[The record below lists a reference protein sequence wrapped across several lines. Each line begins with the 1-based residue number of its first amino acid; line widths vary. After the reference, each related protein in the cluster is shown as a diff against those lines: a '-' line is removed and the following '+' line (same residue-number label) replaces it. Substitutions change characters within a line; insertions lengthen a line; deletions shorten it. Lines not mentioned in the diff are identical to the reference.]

1 MILELNTLEYCL
13 TGKDMAD
20 NDVAEKSGVDKPEKP
35 SDEEPVKNLEN
46 KITSDVFQETES
58 SEKVNFSAAVK
69 DLSTKS
75 MKQLSKWNNESFLYA
90 FDRQLISFGIR
101 LLLFLPGFAILAY
114 FGAWAYANSSPSWW
128 VDFIEPT
135 IGQSFSTILVVLVFV
150 ILLGYILALA
160 LHRHRVNLTIKS
172 FEQQVKSAQSKH
184 LSIKSLH
191 GYEPL
196 EDSIKR
202 SVTKHFFSL
211 TCSLLA
217 IFSIAAI
224 AFYGIQSNMG
234 KYFLALSFSLTV
246 LSLGQHIA
254 TRSSNFNMAERTGL
268 LNAYNS
274 PIHPSTLDM
283 VFSDLV
289 KSQLDPLL
297 KSEYEKFVGE
307 IESYVK
313 RGVDP
318 RFAREKMMMTLYKHS
333 KGLDLSSVDSEFG
346 EIFTKAG
353 VEFLRTHEVF
363 TIEEWLVI
371 IDHLEVKCP
380 AFFRMIGRI
389 EEDLASGRKSIKDDI
404 IFEVDMENVV
414 HGKANLFTYMHN
426 LSDRERTVV
435 LRVQSPDFRP
445 HDLALTYL
453 LRPGEEKVWP
463 ETGVP
468 LSQSGNQDILAIMS
482 ALLRDGTVAWQTLL
496 PERFGEATVSVRLEE
511 VSGELLIGSQ
521 MNVRIRSVFKEKI
534 RSASSVVFNLIGIL
548 GTIISSSLLTY
559 VIV

>member
-1 MILELNTLEYCL
+1 MSKGKTEDTEQQDSQGEEFLE
-13 TGKDMAD
+13 G
-20 NDVAEKSGVDKPEKP
+20 DKTTSEGEQF
-35 SDEEPVKNLEN
+35 SDKVKNLGN
-46 KITSDVFQETES
+46 KSLRQIG
-58 SEKVNFSAAVK
+58 
-69 DLSTKS
+69 
-75 MKQLSKWNNESFLYA
+75 KWNNESFLYA
-90 FDRQLISFGIR
+90 FDKQLISFGIR
-101 LLLFLPGFAILAY
+101 LVLFLPGFAILAF
-114 FGAWAYANSSPSWW
+114 FGAWAYANSSPNWW

-135 IGQSFSTILVVLVFV
+135 VGQSFSSILVILVFV
-150 ILLGYILALA
+150 ILLGYILSLA

-172 FEQQVKSAQSKH
+172 FETEVKSAQSKH

-211 TCSLLA
+211 MCALLA
-217 IFSIAAI
+217 IFSLSAI
-224 AFYGIQSNMG
+224 AFYGIQTDMG

-246 LSLGQHIA
+246 LSTGQHIA

-289 KSQLDPLL
+289 RAQLDPLL
-297 KSEYEKFVGE
+297 KSEYEKFVVE
-307 IESYVK
+307 VESNVK

-333 KGLDLSSVDSEFG
+333 QGLDLSSVDLEFG

-353 VEFLRTHEVF
+353 VEYVRNHDIF

-371 IDHLEVKCP
+371 IDHLENKCP

-389 EEDLASGRKSIKDDI
+389 EEDLAAGRRLVKDEI

-426 LSDRERTVV
+426 LSNKPKTVV

-445 HDLALTYL
+445 HDLAMTYL
-453 LRPGEEKVWP
+453 LQPGESKSLP
-463 ETGVP
+463 DSGVP
-468 LSQSGNQDILAIMS
+468 LAQSGNEDLLAIMS

-511 VSGELLIGSQ
+511 VSGELLVGSQ

-534 RSASSVVFNLIGIL
+534 RSASSVVFNMIGII
-548 GTIISSSLLTY
+548 GTIVSSTLLTY
-559 VIV
+559 VVV

>member
-1 MILELNTLEYCL
+1 MSEEENNPDVLEESPDAVENKEIIEKL
-13 TGKDMAD
+13 TIS
-20 NDVAEKSGVDKPEKP
+20 ET
-35 SDEEPVKNLEN
+35 VKNL
-46 KITSDVFQETES
+46 S
-58 SEKVNFSAAVK
+58 S
-69 DLSTKS
+69 KS
-75 MKQLSKWNNESFLYA
+75 LKQLGKWNNESFLYA

-101 LLLFLPGFAILAY
+101 LLLFLPGFAILAF
-114 FGAWAYANSSPSWW
+114 FGSWAYSNSSPGWW

-135 IGQSFSTILVVLVFV
+135 FGQSFSTILVVLVFV

-160 LHRHRVNLTIKS
+160 LHRHRVNLTIKT
-172 FEQQVKSAQSKH
+172 FEEQVKAAQSKH

-211 TCSLLA
+211 VCALLA
-217 IFSIAAI
+217 IFSLSAI
-224 AFYGIQSNMG
+224 AFYGIQTDMG
-234 KYFLALSFSLTV
+234 KYCLALSFSLTV
-246 LSLGQHIA
+246 LSMGQHVS
-254 TRSSNFNMAERTGL
+254 TRSSSFNMAERTGL

-297 KSEYEKFVGE
+297 KSEYEMFVNE
-307 IESYVK
+307 IESHVK

-333 KGLDLSSVDSEFG
+333 KGLDLSSVESEFS

-353 VEFLRTHEVF
+353 VEFVRNHDVF
-363 TIEEWLVI
+363 TIEEWLLVL
-371 IDHLEVKCP
+371 DHLESKCP

-389 EEDLASGRKSIKDDI
+389 EEDLASGRKSINDDI

-426 LSDRERTVV
+426 LSDKPRVVV

-445 HDLALTYL
+445 HDIAMTYL
-453 LRPGEEKVWP
+453 LEPGEEKIWP
-463 ETGVP
+463 EVGVP
-468 LSQSGNQDILAIMS
+468 LAQSGNQDILAIMS

-496 PERFGEATVSVRLEE
+496 PERFGEATVSVRLEQ
-511 VSGELLIGSQ
+511 VNGELIVGSQ
-521 MNVRIRSVFKEKI
+521 MNVRIRSVFKERI
-534 RSASSVVFNLIGIL
+534 RSASSVVFNMIGII
-548 GTIISSSLLTY
+548 GTLISSSLLTY
-559 VIV
+559 TIV

>member
-1 MILELNTLEYCL
+1 MVF
-13 TGKDMAD
+13 DMAD
-20 NDVAEKSGVDKPEKP
+20 KKTDDPEV
-35 SDEEPVKNLEN
+35 SDEEHPEAEVGEGTEKINL
-46 KITSDVFQETES
+46 SES
-58 SEKVNFSAAVK
+58 VRN
-69 DLSTKS
+69 LSSKS
-75 MKQLSKWNNESFLYA
+75 LKQLSKWNNESFLYA

-114 FGAWAYANSSPSWW
+114 FCSWAYANSSPDWW
-128 VDFIEPT
+128 IDFIEPT
-135 IGQSFSTILVVLVFV
+135 IGQSFSTILVALVFV

-160 LHRHRVNLTIKS
+160 LHRHRVNLTIKT
-172 FEQQVKSAQSKH
+172 FEEQVKSAQSKH

-211 TCSLLA
+211 VCALLA
-217 IFSIAAI
+217 IFSLSAI
-224 AFYGIQSNMG
+224 AFYGIQTDMG
-234 KYFLALSFSLTV
+234 KYCLALSFSLTL
-246 LSLGQHIA
+246 LSMGQHVS

-268 LNAYNS
+268 LKAYNS

-283 VFSDLV
+283 VFSDLL

-297 KSEYEKFVGE
+297 KSEYDMFVSE
-307 IESYVK
+307 LESKVK

-333 KGLDLSSVDSEFG
+333 KGLDLSSVESEFS
-346 EIFTKAG
+346 EILTKAG
-353 VEFLRTHEVF
+353 VEYVRNHDVF
-363 TIEEWLVI
+363 TIEEWLLI
-371 IDHLEVKCP
+371 IDHLETKCP

-389 EEDLASGRKSIKDDI
+389 EEDLASGRKSINDDI

-426 LSDRERTVV
+426 LSDQSKAVV

-445 HDLALTYL
+445 HDIAMTYL
-453 LRPGEEKVWP
+453 LEPGEEKIWP
-463 ETGVP
+463 DIGVP
-468 LSQSGNQDILAIMS
+468 LAQSGNQDILAIMS
-482 ALLRDGTVAWQTLL
+482 ALLRDGTVAWQTLI

-511 VSGELLIGSQ
+511 VSGELLVGSQ
-521 MNVRIRSVFKEKI
+521 MNVRIRSVFKERI
-534 RSASSVVFNLIGIL
+534 RSASSVVFNMIGII
-548 GTIISSSLLTY
+548 GTVLASSLLTY
-559 VIV
+559 IIV

>member
-1 MILELNTLEYCL
+1 MMAEDELE
-13 TGKDMAD
+13 A
-20 NDVAEKSGVDKPEKP
+20 AEQPAETPNASQPGE
-35 SDEEPVKNLEN
+35 SDLPEN
-46 KITSDVFQETES
+46 KPI
-58 SEKVNFSAAVK
+58 SEKVK
-69 DLSTKS
+69 DLGNKS
-75 MKQLSKWNNESFLYA
+75 MKQIGKWNNESFLYA

-101 LLLFLPGFAILAY
+101 LLLFLPGFAILTF
-114 FGAWAYANSSPSWW
+114 FGAWAYANSSPNWW

-135 IGQSFSTILVVLVFV
+135 VGQSFSSILVVLVFV

-172 FEQQVKSAQSKH
+172 FEEEVKSAQSKH

-211 TCSLLA
+211 MSALLA
-217 IFSIAAI
+217 IFSLSAI
-224 AFYGIQSNMG
+224 AFYGIQTDMG

-246 LSLGQHIA
+246 LSTGQHIA
-254 TRSSNFNMAERTGL
+254 TRSSSFNMAERTGL

-289 KSQLDPLL
+289 KAQLDPLL
-297 KSEYEKFVGE
+297 KSEYEKFVVE
-307 IESYVK
+307 VEANVK

-333 KGLDLSSVDSEFG
+333 QGLDLSSVEAEFG

-353 VEFLRTHEVF
+353 VTYVRNHEVF

-371 IDHLEVKCP
+371 IDHLENRCP

-389 EEDLASGRKSIKDDI
+389 EEDLAAGRKLVKDDI

-426 LSDRERTVV
+426 LSNDSKTVV

-445 HDLALTYL
+445 HDLAMTYSL
-453 LRPGEEKVWP
+453 QPGEEKIWP
-463 ETGVP
+463 DGGVP
-468 LSQSGNQDILAIMS
+468 LSQSGNEDILAIMS

-521 MNVRIRSVFKEKI
+521 MNVRIRSVFKERI
-534 RSASSVVFNLIGIL
+534 RAASSTGLNMIGII
-548 GTIISSSLLTY
+548 GTVISSTLLTY

>member
-1 MILELNTLEYCL
+1 MELNTLEYCH
-13 TGKDMAD
+13 TGNGMAD
-20 NDVAEKSGVDKPEKP
+20 LGKAEKSDTSK
-35 SDEEPVKNLEN
+35 PVKSSVN
-46 KITSDVFQETES
+46 DS
-58 SEKVNFSAAVK
+58 SEVLN
-69 DLSTKS
+69 DEGKS
-75 MKQLSKWNNESFLYA
+75 ISETVRTIGSKSIKQIGRWNNESFLYA

-101 LLLFLPGFAILAY
+101 LLLFLPGFAVLAY
-114 FGAWAYANSSPSWW
+114 FGAWAYSSNSPGWW

-135 IGQSFSTILVVLVFV
+135 IGQSFSSILVVLVFV
-150 ILLGYILALA
+150 ILLGYILSLA

-172 FEQQVKSAQSKH
+172 FEEQVKSAQSKH

-196 EDSIKR
+196 KDSIKR

-211 TCSLLA
+211 MCALLA
-217 IFSIAAI
+217 IFSLSAI
-224 AFYGIQSNMG
+224 AFYGIQTNMG
-234 KYFLALSFSLTV
+234 KYLLALSFSLTV
-246 LSLGQHIA
+246 LSMGQHIS
-254 TRSSNFNMAERTGL
+254 TRSSSFNMAERTGL

-283 VFSDLV
+283 VFSDMV

-297 KSEYEKFVGE
+297 KSEYEAFVVE
-307 IESYVK
+307 VESNVK
-313 RGVDP
+313 RGIDP

-333 KGLDLSSVDSEFG
+333 QGLDLSSVDAEFS

-353 VEFLRTHEVF
+353 VEYVRNHEVF

-371 IDHLEVKCP
+371 IDHLESKCP

-389 EEDLASGRKSIKDDI
+389 EEDLSAGRQLVKDDI

-426 LSDRERTVV
+426 LSDQAKTVV

-445 HDLALTYL
+445 RDLAMTYL
-453 LRPGEEKVWP
+453 LKPGEKKAWP
-463 ETGVP
+463 DTGVP
-468 LSQSGNQDILAIMS
+468 LSQAGNQDVLAIMS

-534 RSASSVVFNLIGIL
+534 RSASSVVFNLIGIV
-548 GTIISSSLLTY
+548 GTIISSTLLTY
-559 VIV
+559 IIV

>member
-1 MILELNTLEYCL
+1 
-13 TGKDMAD
+13 MAD
-20 NDVAEKSGVDKPEKP
+20 GDEPEKSGVNEPENAGDK
-35 SDEEPVKNLEN
+35 
-46 KITSDVFQETES
+46 ES
-58 SEKVNFSAAVK
+58 SEAPNGEGKTISETVK
-69 DLSTKS
+69 NISSKS
-75 MKQLSKWNNESFLYA
+75 MKQIGKWNNESFLYA

-114 FGAWAYANSSPSWW
+114 FGAWAYADSSPGWW
-128 VDFIEPT
+128 NDFIQPT
-135 IGQSFSTILVVLVFV
+135 VNQSFSSILVVLVFV

-172 FEQQVKSAQSKH
+172 FEQEVKSAQSKH
-184 LSIKSLH
+184 VSIRSLH

-211 TCSLLA
+211 MCALLA
-217 IFSIAAI
+217 IFSLSAI
-224 AFYGIQSNMG
+224 AFYGIQTDIG
-234 KYFLALSFSLTV
+234 KNFLALSFSLTV
-246 LSLGQHIA
+246 LSVGQHIA

-268 LNAYNS
+268 LNAYTS

-297 KSEYEKFVGE
+297 KSEYEKFVSELEGK
-307 IESYVK
+307 VK

-333 KGLDLSSVDSEFG
+333 QGLDLSSVFNEFA
-346 EIFTKAG
+346 EIFTKSG
-353 VEFLRTHEVF
+353 VEYVREHDVF

-371 IDHLEVKCP
+371 IDHLRNKCP

-389 EEDLASGRKSIKDDI
+389 EEGLASGRKLVSDNI

-426 LSDRERTVV
+426 LSEEPRMVV

-445 HDLALTYL
+445 HDLAMTYL
-453 LRPGEEKVWP
+453 LQPGEAKIWP
-463 ETGVP
+463 EFGVP
-468 LSQSGNQDILAIMS
+468 LSQSGNDDILAIMS

-511 VSGELLIGSQ
+511 VSGELIVGSQ

-534 RSASSVVFNLIGIL
+534 RSSSSVVLNMIGIL
-548 GTIISSSLLTY
+548 GTLLSSSLLTY
-559 VIV
+559 IIV

>member
-1 MILELNTLEYCL
+1 MTDEIPDEVD
-13 TGKDMAD
+13 GK
-20 NDVAEKSGVDKPEKP
+20 E
-35 SDEEPVKNLEN
+35 DESPNSVNENSQNEDQSTISETVKN
-46 KITSDVFQETES
+46 IS
-58 SEKVNFSAAVK
+58 S
-69 DLSTKS
+69 KS
-75 MKQLSKWNNESFLYA
+75 LKQIAKWNNESFLYA

-101 LLLFLPGFAILAY
+101 LLLFLPGFAILAF
-114 FGAWAYANSSPSWW
+114 FGAWAYANSSPNWW

-135 IGQSFSTILVVLVFV
+135 IGQSFSSILVALAFV

-172 FEQQVKSAQSKH
+172 FEKEVKSAQSKH
-184 LSIKSLH
+184 FSIKSLH

-196 EDSIKR
+196 EESIKR

-211 TCSLLA
+211 MCALLSILSL
-217 IFSIAAI
+217 SAI
-224 AFYGIQSNMG
+224 AFYGIQTDMG
-234 KYFLALSFSLTV
+234 KNFLALSFSLTI
-246 LSLGQHIA
+246 LSTGQHIS

-274 PIHPSTLDM
+274 PIHPSTLGM

-297 KSEYEKFVGE
+297 KSEYENFVGE
-307 IESYVK
+307 LESNVK

-333 KGLDLSSVDSEFG
+333 QGLDLSSVDTEFG

-353 VEFLRTHEVF
+353 VEFVRSHEVF

-371 IDHLEVKCP
+371 IDHLQDRCP

-426 LSDRERTVV
+426 LSNESRTVV

-453 LRPGEEKVWP
+453 LEPGEEKIWP
-463 ETGVP
+463 DSGVP

-511 VSGELLIGSQ
+511 VSGELLTGSQ

-534 RSASSVVFNLIGIL
+534 RSASSTVFNVIGFF

-559 VIV
+559 IIV

>member
-1 MILELNTLEYCL
+1 M
-13 TGKDMAD
+13 G
-20 NDVAEKSGVDKPEKP
+20 
-35 SDEEPVKNLEN
+35 DEEPAEDENTVDSSGDGLKTETKQDDSSPFADKVKNL
-46 KITSDVFQETES
+46 S
-58 SEKVNFSAAVK
+58 SNSI
-69 DLSTKS
+69 
-75 MKQLSKWNNESFLYA
+75 KQIGKWNNESFLYA
-90 FDRQLISFGIR
+90 FDKQLISFGIR
-101 LLLFLPGFAILAY
+101 LLLFLPGFAVLAY
-114 FGAWAYANSSPSWW
+114 FGAWAYSNSSPSWW

-135 IGQSFSTILVVLVFV
+135 VGQSFSSILVVLVFV
-150 ILLGYILALA
+150 ILLGYILSLA

-172 FEQQVKSAQSKH
+172 FETQVKSAQSKH

-211 TCSLLA
+211 MCALLA
-217 IFSIAAI
+217 IFSLSAI
-224 AFYGIQSNMG
+224 AFYGIQTDMG

-246 LSLGQHIA
+246 LSMGQHIA
-254 TRSSNFNMAERTGL
+254 TRSSSFNMAERTGL

-283 VFSDLV
+283 VFSDFV
-289 KSQLDPLL
+289 KAQLDPLL
-297 KSEYEKFVGE
+297 KSEYEAFVVE
-307 IESYVK
+307 VEANVK

-333 KGLDLSSVDSEFG
+333 QGLDLSSVEAEFG

-353 VEFLRTHEVF
+353 VEYVRNHEIF

-371 IDHLEVKCP
+371 IDHLENKCP

-389 EEDLASGRKSIKDDI
+389 EEDLSAGRQLVKDDI

-426 LSDRERTVV
+426 MSQVAKTVV

-445 HDLALTYL
+445 HDLALTYSL
-453 LRPGEEKVWP
+453 APGEEKVWP
-463 ETGVP
+463 DTGVP
-468 LSQSGNQDILAIMS
+468 LAQAGNQDVLAIMS

-534 RSASSVVFNLIGIL
+534 RSASSVVFNLVGVV
-548 GTIISSSLLTY
+548 GTLFSSTLLTY